1 MALLSAGAL
10 AARAT
15 HIAWALATQCYQRGS
30 AAALA
35 GEAHLNIN
43 GTIAREVRM
52 RVSTLGS
59 ISRQRQKYT
68 VTARV
73 VASVPVVVLRTRA

>member
-68 VTARV
+68 VTV